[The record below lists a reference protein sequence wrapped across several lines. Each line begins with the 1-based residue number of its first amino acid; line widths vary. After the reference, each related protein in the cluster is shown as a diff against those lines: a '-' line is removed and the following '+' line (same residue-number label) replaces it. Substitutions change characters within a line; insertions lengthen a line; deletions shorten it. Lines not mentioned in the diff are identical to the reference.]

1 LVSAGHRRPGD
12 GEFHIRAERDGG
24 SPLSTKNAS
33 AVVSS
38 SQSASLKLQPP
49 RAATPFPVILA
60 TATAVPEHTITR
72 DDVKYYMG
80 RVFDIPERKLEAM
93 MSIVDNAQVLKRH
106 SIFPI
111 TYTVEPRALYKT
123 NQEYIEHAIK
133 LGREAA
139 EKCLERAHLRADE
152 IDLIITV
159 SCTGFMIPSLD
170 AHLINMM
177 GFRSDVRRMPFTELG
192 CAAGAMAIARAADY
206 LKAYPGGN
214 ALVIAVELPS
224 LTFQRKDISQANLI
238 SSILFGDGAAAVV
251 VSNSPKAVSDVLPS
265 ASSASPSTPAHANGN
280 GNYPANGS
288 AATAALAHKPQILVS
303 ETYTFP
309 DSLGAMGFDLRDSG
323 FHILLDKNVP
333 DMIGAKIKPLIDDFL
348 GRHGLTQQDIKG
360 WILHP
365 GGARLLGNVE
375 IALGLTK
382 CQTQPSWD
390 VLANVG
396 NLSSA
401 TILFILQE
409 WLDKRPLNSGDI
421 ALAAAFGPGF
431 SAEFLLLQWT

>member
-1 LVSAGHRRPGD
+1 MSNLPHCASNDVESRAGIWQAGSCAAFSWSYRKWLVSLELRPRRQGT
-12 GEFHIRAERDGG
+12 
-24 SPLSTKNAS
+24 PLSTDRVATLATSHQAN
-33 AVVSS
+33 SS
-38 SQSASLKLQPP
+38 HS
-49 RAATPFPVILA
+49 TIIA

-93 MSIVDNAQVLKRH
+93 MSIVDNAQVHKRH
-106 SIFPI
+106 AIFPI
-111 TYTVEPRALYKT
+111 TYTVEPRALEKT
-123 NQEYIEHAIK
+123 NQEYMEHAIK

-139 EKCLERAHLRADE
+139 EKCLERAGLRPDE
-152 IDLIITV
+152 VDLIITV

-170 AHLINMM
+170 AHLINLM

-192 CAAGAMAIARAADY
+192 CAAGAMALGRAADF

-214 ALVIAVELPS
+214 VLIVAVELPS

-238 SSILFGDGAAAVV
+238 SSILFGDGAAAVL
-251 VSNSPKAVSDVLPS
+251 VS
-265 ASSASPSTPAHANGN
+265 GN
-280 GNYPANGS
+280 GGHGPR
-288 AATAALAHKPQILVS
+288 ILVS

-323 FHILLDKNVP
+323 FHILLAKDVP
-333 DMIGAKIKPLIDDFL
+333 EMIGAKIKGLVHGFL
-348 GRHGLTQQDIKG
+348 ERHGLKQEDIKG

-390 VLANVG
+390 ILGNVG

-409 WLDKRPLNSGDI
+409 WLEKRPLQPGDY

>member
-1 LVSAGHRRPGD
+1 MSVARTRFTPGRQ
-12 GEFHIRAERDGG
+12 GT
-24 SPLSTKNAS
+24 PLSTDRGSTLAPSTNGN
-33 AVVSS
+33 SS
-38 SQSASLKLQPP
+38 HS
-49 RAATPFPVILA
+49 TIIA
-60 TATAVPEHTITR
+60 TATALPEFTITR

-93 MSIVDNAQVLKRH
+93 MSIVDNAQVHKRH
-106 SIFPI
+106 AIFPI
-111 TYTVEPRALYKT
+111 EYTVEPRALEKT
-123 NQEYIEHAIK
+123 NQEYMEHAIK

-139 EKCLERAHLRADE
+139 EKCLERAGVNADE
-152 IDLIITV
+152 VDLIITV

-170 AHLINMM
+170 AHLINLM
-177 GFRSDVRRMPFTELG
+177 GFRSDIRRMPFTELG
-192 CAAGAMAIARAADY
+192 CAAGAMALGRAADF

-214 ALVIAVELPS
+214 ALIVSVELPS

-238 SSILFGDGAAAVV
+238 SSILFGDGAAAVL
-251 VSNSPKAVSDVLPS
+251 VS
-265 ASSASPSTPAHANGN
+265 GN
-280 GNYPANGS
+280 GGS
-288 AATAALAHKPQILVS
+288 GPRILVS

-309 DSLGAMGFDLRDSG
+309 DSLGAMGFDLRDTG
-323 FHILLDKNVP
+323 FHILLAKDVP
-333 DMIGAKIKPLIDDFL
+333 EMIGAKIKGLMDGFL
-348 GRHGLTQQDIKG
+348 ERHGLVQKDIKG

-390 VLANVG
+390 ILGNVG

-409 WLDKRPLNSGDI
+409 WLEKRPLNPGDI

>member
-1 LVSAGHRRPGD
+1 LGSVLVGRCILKTYQPCRCPAEFRVHEAG
-12 GEFHIRAERDGG
+12 EN
-24 SPLSTKNAS
+24 LSTY
-33 AVVSS
+33 
-38 SQSASLKLQPP
+38 Q
-49 RAATPFPVILA
+49 AATNALPHQTNSLHCSIAA
-60 TATAVPEHTITR
+60 TATALPPHTITR

-80 RVFDIPERKLEAM
+80 RVFDIPERRLEAM
-93 MSIVDNAQVLKRH
+93 MSIVDNAQVHKRH

-111 TYTVEPRALYKT
+111 EYTVEPRALYQT
-123 NQEYIEHAIK
+123 NQEYIEHAVK
-133 LGREAA
+133 LGQEAA
-139 EKCLERAHLRADE
+139 EKCLQRAGLRPDE
-152 IDLIITV
+152 VDLIITV

-170 AHLINMM
+170 AHLINLM
-177 GFRSDVRRMPFTELG
+177 GFRSNVRRMPFTELG
-192 CAAGAMAIARAADY
+192 CAAGAMALGRAADF
-206 LKAYPGGN
+206 LKAHPGGN
-214 ALVIAVELPS
+214 VLIIAVELPS

-238 SSILFGDGAAAVV
+238 SSILFGDGAAAVLV
-251 VSNSPKAVSDVLPS
+251 TGRQVRGPK
-265 ASSASPSTPAHANGN
+265 
-280 GNYPANGS
+280 
-288 AATAALAHKPQILVS
+288 IMVS

-323 FHILLDKNVP
+323 FHILLAKDVP
-333 DMIGAKIKPLIDDFL
+333 EMIGERIRDLVDGFL
-348 GRHGLTQQDIKG
+348 ERQGKKFNDIKG

-390 VLANVG
+390 ILSNVG

-409 WLDKRPLNSGDI
+409 WLEKRPLKPGDY

>member
-1 LVSAGHRRPGD
+1 MRAQLGNRNIGEPLTTRPGA
-12 GEFHIRAERDGG
+12 GNG
-24 SPLSTKNAS
+24 SAHNHNSFCTIA
-33 AVVSS
+33 
-38 SQSASLKLQPP
+38 
-49 RAATPFPVILA
+49 A
-60 TATAVPEHTITR
+60 TATALPPHTITR

-80 RVFDIPERKLEAM
+80 RVFEISDRRLDAM

-106 SIFPI
+106 VLFPI
-111 TYTVEPRALYKT
+111 DYTVEPRSLEKT
-123 NQEYIEHAIK
+123 NEEYIEHAIK
-133 LGREAA
+133 LGQEAA
-139 EKCLERAHLRADE
+139 EKCLSRAGLQPDE

-170 AHLINMM
+170 AHLINRM
-177 GFRSDVRRMPFTELG
+177 GFRSNVVRMPFTELG
-192 CAAGAMAIARAADY
+192 CAAGAMALGRAADF
-206 LKAYPGGN
+206 LKARPGAN
-214 ALVIAVELPS
+214 VLIIAVELPS
-224 LTFQRKDISQANLI
+224 LTFQRRDISQANLI

-251 VSNSPKAVSDVLPS
+251 VRGAEMRGPK
-265 ASSASPSTPAHANGN
+265 
-280 GNYPANGS
+280 
-288 AATAALAHKPQILVS
+288 ILVS

-323 FHILLDKNVP
+323 FHILLAKDVP
-333 DMIGAKIKPLIDDFL
+333 EMIGAKIRELVDSFL
-348 GRHGLTQQDIKG
+348 ERHGKTQDEIKG

-409 WLDKRPLNSGDI
+409 WLEKRPLKPGEH

>member
-1 LVSAGHRRPGD
+1 M
-12 GEFHIRAERDGG
+12 
-24 SPLSTKNAS
+24 STDRVATL
-33 AVVSS
+33 AP
-38 SQSASLKLQPP
+38 SQHTNSTHS
-49 RAATPFPVILA
+49 TIIA

-72 DDVKYYMG
+72 EDVKYYMG

-93 MSIVDNAQVLKRH
+93 MSIVDNAQVHKRH
-106 SIFPI
+106 AIFPI
-111 TYTVEPRALYKT
+111 TYTVEPRALEKT
-123 NQEYIEHAIK
+123 NQEYMEHAIK

-139 EKCLERAHLRADE
+139 EKCLERAGLRPEDV
-152 IDLIITV
+152 DLIITV

-170 AHLINMM
+170 AHLINLM

-192 CAAGAMAIARAADY
+192 CAAGAMALGRAADF

-214 ALVIAVELPS
+214 VLIIAVELPS

-238 SSILFGDGAAAVV
+238 SSILFGDGAAAVL
-251 VSNSPKAVSDVLPS
+251 VSD
-265 ASSASPSTPAHANGN
+265 NG
-280 GNYPANGS
+280 GHGPR
-288 AATAALAHKPQILVS
+288 ILVS

-323 FHILLDKNVP
+323 FHILLAKDVP
-333 DMIGAKIKPLIDDFL
+333 EMIGAKIKGLVHGFL
-348 GRHGLTQQDIKG
+348 ERHGLTQQDIKG

-390 VLANVG
+390 ILGNVG

-409 WLDKRPLNSGDI
+409 WLEKRPLQPGDY
-421 ALAAAFGPGF
+421 AMAAAFGPGF

>member
-1 LVSAGHRRPGD
+1 M
-12 GEFHIRAERDGG
+12 E
-24 SPLSTKNAS
+24 
-33 AVVSS
+33 
-38 SQSASLKLQPP
+38 SASN
-49 RAATPFPVILA
+49 RTTEAAATSHATIVA
-60 TATAVPEHTITR
+60 TATALPPYTITR
-72 DDVKYYMG
+72 EDVKYYMG

-93 MSIVDNAQVLKRH
+93 MSIVDNAQVHNRH

-111 TYTVEPRALYKT
+111 EYTVEPRPLSQT
-123 NQEYIEHAIK
+123 NNEYIEHAVK

-139 EKCLERAHLRADE
+139 EKCLERAGLRPDE

-170 AHLINMM
+170 AHLINLM
-177 GFRSDVRRMPFTELG
+177 GFRSNVRRMPFTELG
-192 CAAGAMAIARAADY
+192 CAAGAMALGRAADF
-206 LKAYPGGN
+206 LTARPGGN
-214 ALVIAVELPS
+214 VLVIAVELPS

-238 SSILFGDGAAAVV
+238 SSILFGDGAAAVI
-251 VSNSPKAVSDVLPS
+251 VS
-265 ASSASPSTPAHANGN
+265 GN
-280 GNYPANGS
+280 NRRGPR
-288 AATAALAHKPQILVS
+288 ILVS

-309 DSLGAMGFDLRDSG
+309 DSLGAMGFDLKDSG
-323 FHILLDKNVP
+323 FHILLAKDVP
-333 DMIGAKIKPLIDDFL
+333 EMIGAKIGGLVQGFL
-348 GRHGLTQQDIKG
+348 ERHGRKREDIKG

-375 IALGLTK
+375 TELGLTK
-382 CQTQPSWD
+382 CDTQPSWD
-390 VLANVG
+390 ILGKVG

-409 WLDKRPLNSGDI
+409 WLEKRPLKSGEY